1 MKVSSISCG
10 HWHTALVTSTGQLF
24 TFGDRTFG
32 VLGHGDRKGMYAP
45 KEVESLKRLKTVQ
58 AACGVWHTAAVVEV
72 MVGYSNAST
81 LALTTA
87 GQVFTM
93 GSTTYGQLGDPEA
106 DGKLPGL
113 VEGRLWEAYVEEIAC
128 GAYHVAVLTH
138 KTEVYTWGKGAMEGL
153 VMETHKTG
161 VLPL

>member
-1 MKVSSISCG
+1 LTI
-10 HWHTALVTSTGQLF
+10 
-24 TFGDRTFG
+24 
-32 VLGHGDRKGMYAP
+32 
-45 KEVESLKRLKTVQ
+45 
-58 AACGVWHTAAVVEV
+58 
-72 MVGYSNAST
+72 
-81 LALTTA
+81 ALTTA

-113 VEGRLWEAYVEEIAC
+113 VEGRLWEAYVEEIVC